1 MPSRLCSCS
10 STMRSLRVSFVLFL
24 AGFMVETDVSLAA
37 AATNP
42 QLFDCISSW
51 LREVPVS
58 VIVNSPLMNAVL
70 HGVTDDKS
78 LLAAADCLG
87 IICRETKDVDDNLE
101 TIQALLPKVL
111 QLRPRI
117 QALVDDEDSEGF
129 KAITKVFAD
138 AGESWVLIIARQP
151 QAFRPLV
158 ESLLE
163 CCARDKE
170 RDVIGY
176 TFSFWYELKQYLT
189 LDHYMEARV
198 QLLDVYAQ
206 LVDIMLKQLEYPHS
220 DNPNELDLFDGDRE
234 QEERFR
240 EFRHHMGDTLK
251 DSCEVM
257 GVAACLTKVHDAI
270 KLWQE
275 KYGSQATPTAV
286 PHWQSLEAPLFAMRA
301 MGRMVEST
309 DSSVLPQIF
318 PLLVQIPISNEK
330 LRFAAIM
337 VFGRYTEWTAAH
349 PEFLESQFSYI
360 VASFQTDS
368 QEILR
373 AAAQAFMYFCVD
385 CKQLLSPQV
394 IQLQSFY
401 DQILDKLPVSSKEEV
416 TEGVA
421 YVLSVQKTED
431 LYKLLKLYCDPLVQR
446 LMAKANSAT
455 ENKSKLDLAGMSIS
469 TQKLH

>member
-1 MPSRLCSCS
+1 M
-10 STMRSLRVSFVLFL
+10 
-24 AGFMVETDVSLAA
+24 
-37 AATNP
+37 
-42 QLFDCISSW
+42 
-51 LREVPVS
+51 PVS

-78 LLAAADCLG
+78 LAAAADCLG

-151 QAFRPLV
+151 QHFRPLV

-170 RDVIGY
+170 REVIGY

-198 QLLDVYAQ
+198 QLLDVYAK
-206 LVDIMLKQLEYPHS
+206 LVDIMLTQLEYPYS

-234 QEERFR
+234 QEEKFR

-275 KYGSQATPTAV
+275 KYGSQATPTSV

-301 MGRMVEST
+301 MGRMVESH

-337 VFGRYTEWTAAH
+337 VFGRYTEWTASH
-349 PEFLESQFSYI
+349 PEFLEPQFQYI
-360 VASFQTDS
+360 VSSFQSDS

-385 CKQLLSPQV
+385 CKQLLGSQV
-394 IQLQSFY
+394 VQLQAFY
-401 DQILDKLPVSSKEEV
+401 DQILDKLPVSSKEEI

-421 YVLSVQKTED
+421 YVVGVQKTED
-431 LYKLLKLYCDPLVQR
+431 LFKLLKLYCDPLVQR
-446 LMAKANSAT
+446 LMTKANTAT
-455 ENKSKLDLAGMSIS
+455 ENKSKLDLAGKSVCHRSMSHRS
-469 TQKLH
+469 MS